1 VSEDSQKTIEA
12 MASAGM
18 HFGSLRSRRHPSVG
32 SYIFGS
38 KGRVEI
44 VDLEKSLA
52 DINKAKVFIK
62 GLASLGQQVLLVGNK
77 NEAKG
82 IIREMAESHNLPYV
96 ALRWIGGTLTNF
108 DHIRKRV
115 DRLLELRKQG
125 TRGDLMKYTKRERA
139 KITQEVKDLERYF
152 TGIVNMSRLPGA
164 LFVVDPKKE
173 KTSLAEAKA
182 LGIPVIA
189 LANTDCDVSKIDYPI
204 VGNDKTTASIS
215 LVVQSLLNSYKEGVP
230 V

>member
-1 VSEDSQKTIEA
+1 MNTDTQKIQD
-12 MASAGM
+12 MLGAGV
-18 HFGSLRSRRHPSVG
+18 HFGHNRARRHPSAKP
-32 SYIFGS
+32 YIF
-38 KGRVEI
+38 
-44 VDLEKSLA
+44 A
-52 DINKAKVFIK
+52 
-62 GLASLGQQVLLVGNK
+62 NK
-77 NEAKG
+77 NGTDIFDLTKIEEMIMKAETFLAECGKEKKTILFVGVKPEAKA
-82 IIREMAESHNLPYV
+82 ITKEVAIALSMPYV
-96 ALRWIGGTLTNF
+96 TNRWIGGTLTNF

-182 LGIPVIA
+182 LGIPVIV

-230 V
+230 A